1 MNKKLKIFRRI
12 SACFLAIALLL
23 TLPVQPVL
31 AKDPAD
37 ASPYSYEETDK
48 ESVHVVVTVSCD
60 GIPIVGHD
68 EDETTLA
75 HLDVNIPWFS
85 LEPYGLTDFERY
97 HTKDG
102 TGAYIDKELIRRP
115 TLLHL
120 YIYLLERYCMG
131 LSEDECGQGQ
141 LQNGVTEADPYGS
154 VMNMKGDIA
163 YEPTNK
169 VLNIT
174 GSPTSLYMQ
183 QFWGHDENLMY
194 YRNHVYPLMSKGW
207 GATADYILL
216 SDDDSV
222 DLAMFTNWNF
232 WTNGAF
238 LAFEHDSYTCT
249 AGETLTGKTLKY
261 DTSPV
266 ADGGSGS
273 FEAAVDGS
281 LQGYVVLGED
291 RMLTDQVFDAGEGG
305 TWSVTFDKPGTYYI
319 VGLDANAGTED
330 ASCAPPTAKV
340 TVKPVPMLGDINQ
353 DGTVTRR
360 DASMV
365 WSIAKGTRT
374 VGDDIMKLADVN
386 GDGQVDALD
395 SAMIYGYVSGKI
407 KEFSGKLTE

>member
-37 ASPYSYEETDK
+37 ASPYSYEETAQ

-102 TGAYIDKELIRRP
+102 TGAYIDNELIRRP

-131 LSEDECGQGQ
+131 LSEDECGQGR
-141 LQNGVTEADPYGS
+141 LQNGVTEADQYDP
-154 VMNMKGDIA
+154 VMNMKGDTA
-163 YEPTNK
+163 YESTNK

-249 AGETLTGKTLKY
+249 AGEALTGKTLK
-261 DTSPV
+261 
-266 ADGGSGS
+266 
-273 FEAAVDGS
+273 
-281 LQGYVVLGED
+281 
-291 RMLTDQVFDAGEGG
+291 
-305 TWSVTFDKPGTYYI
+305 
-319 VGLDANAGTED
+319 
-330 ASCAPPTAKV
+330 
-340 TVKPVPMLGDINQ
+340 
-353 DGTVTRR
+353 
-360 DASMV
+360 
-365 WSIAKGTRT
+365 
-374 VGDDIMKLADVN
+374 
-386 GDGQVDALD
+386 
-395 SAMIYGYVSGKI
+395 
-407 KEFSGKLTE
+407 

>member
-37 ASPYSYEETDK
+37 ASPYSYEETDQ

-75 HLDVNIPWFS
+75 HLDINIPWFS

-102 TGAYIDKELIRRP
+102 TGAYIDDELIRRP

-141 LQNGVTEADPYGS
+141 LQNGVTEADQYGS
-154 VMNMKGDIA
+154 VMNMKGDPA

-238 LAFEHDSYTCT
+238 LAFEHDSYTCI

-261 DTSPV
+261 DTSSV
-266 ADGGSGS
+266 ADGGSES

-319 VGLDANAGTED
+319 VGLDAM
-330 ASCAPPTAKV
+330 
-340 TVKPVPMLGDINQ
+340 PVRKMHHVLRLQP
-353 DGTVTRR
+353 R
-360 DASMV
+360 
-365 WSIAKGTRT
+365 
-374 VGDDIMKLADVN
+374 
-386 GDGQVDALD
+386 
-395 SAMIYGYVSGKI
+395 
-407 KEFSGKLTE
+407 

>member
-1 MNKKLKIFRRI
+1 
-12 SACFLAIALLL
+12 
-23 TLPVQPVL
+23 
-31 AKDPAD
+31 
-37 ASPYSYEETDK
+37 
-48 ESVHVVVTVSCD
+48 
-60 GIPIVGHD
+60 
-68 EDETTLA
+68 
-75 HLDVNIPWFS
+75 
-85 LEPYGLTDFERY
+85 
-97 HTKDG
+97 
-102 TGAYIDKELIRRP
+102 
-115 TLLHL
+115 
-120 YIYLLERYCMG
+120 MG

-249 AGETLTGKTLKY
+249 AGEALTGKTLKY
-261 DTSPV
+261 DTSSV
-266 ADGGSGS
+266 ADGGSES

-291 RMLTDQVFDAGEGG
+291 RTLTDQVFDAGEGG

-395 SAMIYGYVSGKI
+395 SAIIYGYVSGKI
-407 KEFSGKLTE
+407 KEFPGKLTE